1 MIILKHEQGSY
12 EWLQAKIGVV
22 GSTRISSIITPAK
35 MQLSKSSG
43 DLILK
48 LIDESIT
55 GISAENDFRS
65 DAMDR
70 GDEFEP
76 MAREAHELKIG
87 QKINQHG
94 LCLSDSNPMHG
105 LSPDGFTSDFKGAAE
120 YKCPGYKHL
129 KYISD
134 DYPNVT
140 IYNDYK
146 PQCINYFLV
155 NEKLEWLDTVSFR
168 PEFYPNPLH
177 IVRIY
182 RSDILE
188 DIEKVRIAID
198 VFFKNF
204 NEAYDKYTF

>member
-12 EWLQAKIGVV
+12 EWLQAKIAVV
-22 GSTRISSIITPAK
+22 GSTRVSSIITPAK
-35 MQLSKSSG
+35 MQISKSSD

-55 GISAENDFRS
+55 GLSAESVFKS

-70 GDEFEP
+70 GNEFEP
-76 MAREAHELKIG
+76 MAREEYEIKTGHKMNE
-87 QKINQHG
+87 HG
-94 LCLSDSNPMHG
+94 LCLSDANPMHG
-105 LSPDGFTSDFKGAAE
+105 LSPDGFTSDFKGGAE
-120 YKCPGYKHL
+120 FKCPGYKHL

-134 DYPNVT
+134 DYPKVT

-146 PQCINYFLV
+146 PQCVNYFLI

-177 IVRIY
+177 IVRIN

-188 DIEKVRIAID
+188 DIEKVRLAIGK
-198 VFFKNF
+198 FFENYETEY
-204 NEAYDKYTF
+204 NKYTF